1 MFVPMNQNCVSGV
14 AANRDRISCLAFQF
28 WEEAGRPEGRDL
40 EFWLGA
46 ETHIHTLQAPETVTV
61 ETVVAKPSS
70 RKGVLTSPFE
80 HRPKHGGARST
91 F

>member
-1 MFVPMNQNCVSGV
+1 MVPMNENCIPRV
-14 AANRDRISCLAFQF
+14 AANRAGISCLAFQL

-46 ETHIHTLQAPETVTV
+46 ETHLLTLQAPETVRV
-61 ETVVAKPSS
+61 EAVVAKPSS
-70 RKGVLTSPFE
+70 GKRVLTSPFD
-80 HRPKHGGARST
+80 HRPKHGGARSS